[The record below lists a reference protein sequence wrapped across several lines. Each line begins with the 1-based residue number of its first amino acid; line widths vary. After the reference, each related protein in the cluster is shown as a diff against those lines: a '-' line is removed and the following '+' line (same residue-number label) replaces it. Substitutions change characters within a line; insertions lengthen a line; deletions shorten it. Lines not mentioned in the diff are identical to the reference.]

1 MYIAHST
8 FDVPPHKADEVIAI
22 YRNRSKTVDEAPGFI
37 RFLLL
42 QNEQKPGEL
51 TVHMEWA
58 NKSDYMA
65 WITGEQYKRIQ
76 ALERQY
82 PDPEL
87 AGVIPSFSKYKV
99 VAQ

>member
-1 MYIAHST
+1 MYIVHTT
-8 FDVPPHKADEVIAI
+8 FDVPLHKADEVITI
-22 YRNRSKTVDEAPGFI
+22 YQNRSKIVDEAPGFVK
-37 RFLLL
+37 FLLL

-58 NKSDYMA
+58 TKADYMA
-65 WITGEQYKRIQ
+65 CITGEAYKRIQ

-87 AGVIPSFSKYKV
+87 AGIIPAFSKYKV